1 MFWGA
6 PLKRRPSLCLLCGL
20 GALVW
25 VISGFRKQS
34 NPWIERIA
42 LNDRSRKA
50 GALSF
55 TPTQAQ
61 RTFGMVAL
69 SRRLYGAPQKHSLMR
84 KVSR

>member
-1 MFWGA
+1 
-6 PLKRRPSLCLLCGL
+6 
-20 GALVW
+20 VW

-34 NPWIERIA
+34 NPWIERIT

-61 RTFGMVAL
+61 RTFGMVSFVAAL
-69 SRRLYGAPQKHSLMR
+69 VWGTPETFFNAKGVSLVR
-84 KVSR
+84 A